1 MYNRKVVSKN
11 IKFFIIISIFIIVF
25 TIVIAW
31 ILILSS
37 INNFNNFTIDK
48 GSIIKNNGIIMKGNN
63 KAKVY
68 IRKSKE
74 IKEIDVEEYV
84 AGVVSSEMQVNFE
97 KEALKAQA
105 VAARTY
111 YYSKRLSSCSEGQG
125 AEICDSIHCQVYTTK
140 EEKLTTWPE
149 SERESNWNKIREAV
163 KETEGDV
170 LVYNGELVKYPQ
182 FFSTSSGKT
191 ENCID
196 VFSEDIPYLK
206 SIESPGEEI
215 APKFKSIVN
224 IDKSTFINTITSN
237 YRNTNLNYENLQNN
251 IKILSRTEGGAVKEI
266 KLGKVTIS
274 GVEFRNLFNINS
286 ANFTLNI
293 VENEVIINC
302 TGYGHGVGMSQWGA
316 NIMAKEGKNYKDILK
331 HYYSGVNIEKVI
343 LED

>member
-1 MYNRKVVSKN
+1 MYNKKVLRKN
-11 IKFFIIISIFIIVF
+11 IKFFINISIFIIIF

-37 INNFNNFTIDK
+37 TNNFNNFTIDK
-48 GSIIKNNGIIMKGNN
+48 NSIMNNNRIIIKGNN

-68 IRKSKE
+68 MRKSKE

-111 YYSKRLSSCSEGQG
+111 YYSKRLNSCIEGQG
-125 AEICDSIHCQVYTTK
+125 AEICDSIHCQVYTPK
-140 EEKLTTWPE
+140 EERLATWLE
-149 SERESNWNKIREAV
+149 DKREINWNKIKEAV

-191 ENCID
+191 ENCVD

-224 IDKSTFINTITSN
+224 IDKSTFINTITDN

>member
-1 MYNRKVVSKN
+1 
-11 IKFFIIISIFIIVF
+11 
-25 TIVIAW
+25 
-31 ILILSS
+31 
-37 INNFNNFTIDK
+37 
-48 GSIIKNNGIIMKGNN
+48 MKGNN

-125 AEICDSIHCQVYTTK
+125 AEICDSIHCQVYTPK
-140 EEKLTTWPE
+140 EERLATW
-149 SERESNWNKIREAV
+149 SEDKRESNWNKIRDAV
-163 KETEGDV
+163 KETEGEV
-170 LVYNGELVKYPQ
+170 LVYSGELVKHPQ

-215 APKFKSIVN
+215 APKFKSIIN
-224 IDKSTFINTITSN
+224 IDKSTFINVITNN
-237 YRNTNLNYENLQNN
+237 YKNTALNYENLQNN

-274 GVEFRNLFNINS
+274 GIEFRNLFNINS

-293 VENEVIINC
+293 IENEVIINC

>member
-1 MYNRKVVSKN
+1 MYNKKVLRKN
-11 IKFFIIISIFIIVF
+11 IKFFINISIFIIIF

-37 INNFNNFTIDK
+37 TNNFNNFTIDK
-48 GSIIKNNGIIMKGNN
+48 NSIMNNNRIIIKGNN

-111 YYSKRLSSCSEGQG
+111 YYSKRLNSCIEGQG
-125 AEICDSIHCQVYTTK
+125 AEICDSIHCQVYTPK
-140 EEKLTTWPE
+140 EERLATW
-149 SERESNWNKIREAV
+149 SEDKREINWNKIKEAV

-191 ENCID
+191 ENCVD

-224 IDKSTFINTITSN
+224 IDKSTFINTITDN

>member
-1 MYNRKVVSKN
+1 MYNKKVLRKN
-11 IKFFIIISIFIIVF
+11 IKFFINISIFIIIF

-37 INNFNNFTIDK
+37 TNNFNNFTIDK
-48 GSIIKNNGIIMKGNN
+48 NSIMNNNRIIIKGNN

-68 IRKSKE
+68 MRKSKE

-111 YYSKRLSSCSEGQG
+111 YYSKRLNSCIEGQG
-125 AEICDSIHCQVYTTK
+125 AEICDSIHCQVYTPK
-140 EEKLTTWPE
+140 EERLATW
-149 SERESNWNKIREAV
+149 SEDKREINWNKIKEAV

-191 ENCID
+191 ENCVD

-224 IDKSTFINTITSN
+224 IDKSTFINTITNN

>member
-149 SERESNWNKIREAV
+149 DKRESNWNKIREAV
-163 KETEGDV
+163 KETEGEV
-170 LVYNGELVKYPQ
+170 LVYSGELVKHPQ

-196 VFSEDIPYLK
+196 VFSSSSKVK
-206 SIESPGEEI
+206 SP
-215 APKFKSIVN
+215 
-224 IDKSTFINTITSN
+224 
-237 YRNTNLNYENLQNN
+237 NLNFDL
-251 IKILSRTEGGAVKEI
+251 
-266 KLGKVTIS
+266 
-274 GVEFRNLFNINS
+274 
-286 ANFTLNI
+286 
-293 VENEVIINC
+293 
-302 TGYGHGVGMSQWGA
+302 
-316 NIMAKEGKNYKDILK
+316 
-331 HYYSGVNIEKVI
+331 
-343 LED
+343 

>member
-1 MYNRKVVSKN
+1 MYNKKVLRKN
-11 IKFFIIISIFIIVF
+11 IKFFINISIFIIIF

-37 INNFNNFTIDK
+37 TNNFNNFTIDK
-48 GSIIKNNGIIMKGNN
+48 NSIMNNNRIIIKGNN

-68 IRKSKE
+68 MRKSKE

-111 YYSKRLSSCSEGQG
+111 YYSKRLNSCIEGQG
-125 AEICDSIHCQVYTTK
+125 AEICDSIHCQVYTPK
-140 EEKLTTWPE
+140 EERLATW
-149 SERESNWNKIREAV
+149 SEDKREINWNKIKEAV

-191 ENCID
+191 ENCVD

-224 IDKSTFINTITSN
+224 IDKSTFINTITDN

-274 GVEFRNLFNINS
+274 GIEFRNLFNINS

-293 VENEVIINC
+293 IENEVIINC

>member
-1 MYNRKVVSKN
+1 MYNRKVVRKN
-11 IKFFIIISIFIIVF
+11 IKFFITINIFIIVF
-25 TIVIAW
+25 TIVIVW

-37 INNFNNFTIDK
+37 TNNFNNFTIDK
-48 GSIIKNNGIIMKGNN
+48 GSIMKNNGIIIKGNN

-68 IRKSKE
+68 IRKSKK

-84 AGVVSSEMQVNFE
+84 VGVVSSEMEVNFE

-111 YYSKRLSSCSEGQG
+111 YYSKRLNYCSEGQG
-125 AEICDSIHCQVYTTK
+125 AEICDSVHCQVYMPK
-140 EEKLTTWPE
+140 EERLTTWAE

-191 ENCID
+191 ENCLD
-196 VFSEDIPYLK
+196 VFSEDVPYLK

-215 APKFKSIVN
+215 APKFKSMVN
-224 IDKSTFINTITSN
+224 IDKSTFINTITNN
-237 YRNTNLNYENLQNN
+237 YKNTALNYENLRNN

-293 VENEVIINC
+293 IENKVTINC

-343 LED
+343 LEY

>member
-125 AEICDSIHCQVYTTK
+125 AEICNSVHCQVYMPK
-140 EEKLTTWPE
+140 EERLTTWSE
-149 SERESNWNKIREAV
+149 GERESNWNKIREAV

>member
-1 MYNRKVVSKN
+1 MYNKKVLRKN
-11 IKFFIIISIFIIVF
+11 IKFFINISIFIIIF

-37 INNFNNFTIDK
+37 TNNFNNFTIDK
-48 GSIIKNNGIIMKGNN
+48 NSIMNNNRIIIKGNN

-68 IRKSKE
+68 MRKSKE

-111 YYSKRLSSCSEGQG
+111 YYSKRLNSCIEGQG
-125 AEICDSIHCQVYTTK
+125 AEICDSIHCQVYTPK
-140 EEKLTTWPE
+140 EERLATW
-149 SERESNWNKIREAV
+149 SEDKREINWNKIKEAV

-191 ENCID
+191 ENCVD

-224 IDKSTFINTITSN
+224 IDKSTFINTITNN

-274 GVEFRNLFNINS
+274 GIEFRNLFNINS

-293 VENEVIINC
+293 IENEVIINC